1 MRNGRIENWGIK
13 NCNYSLAHCGL
24 VLVFLLLT
32 PSFGAAQHRK
42 RVMTGSAAK
51 SGAPAN
57 LKVAADLEQRLARFR
72 RVQMPFHAVGL
83 SAREQQLVRK
93 LVEACGYLE
102 SIYWRQSDPEGL
114 TLYQSLASARN
125 RRDVQLRRYLWINAS
140 RFDLLDQNKPFVG
153 TETIPPGRGFYPAN
167 LTRNQVEQY
176 VKEHPDQKAAIY
188 DQFTIVRWQHE
199 QLEAVPYRIAFR
211 AFLEPAAKAIR
222 EAAQFSDDAAFAK
235 FLRLR
240 ADALLSDDYFPSD
253 LAWLELKNPKVDI
266 IFAPYETYMDGLLGV
281 KGSYGA
287 AVMVRNESESKKLEL
302 FQKYVPEIQDAL
314 PLAAE
319 DRPSKH
325 GLETP
330 MEVMDAPFRAG
341 DLTHGYQAVADN
353 LPNDPRVHEQKGSKK
368 LFFKNF
374 MDARVNYV
382 VLPVA
387 RKLMEPEQAAKVS
400 GEGYLLTTIMH
411 EICHGLGPAFARTSS
426 DKSAGKVDIREA
438 IGPGF
443 SGLEEAKADVTGMFA
458 LKWLVDHD
466 ALPKEKLEEY
476 YASYVGGVFRTVRF
490 GTAEAHGQ
498 AEMMEF
504 NYLSE
509 RGAIGRNA
517 SGKYAIDY
525 EKMPGTL
532 ADLAKELLEI
542 EATGDR
548 SRAEKWFKKYGM
560 MPEELKTSLK
570 AASDVPVDIDPVFS
584 FPQRVR

>member
-1 MRNGRIENWGIK
+1 MRNGRIENCGIR
-13 NCNYSLAHCGL
+13 NCNYFLAHCGL
-24 VLVFLLLT
+24 VLVFLLLM
-32 PSFGAAQHRK
+32 PSFGAEQRQK
-42 RVMTGSAAK
+42 KVMTGSAAK

-57 LKVAADLEQRLARFR
+57 LKVAADLSQRLARFR
-72 RVQMPFHAVGL
+72 RVQMPFRTAGL

-93 LVEACGYLE
+93 LVQACGYLE

-153 TETIPPGRGFYPAN
+153 TETIPPGRAFYPAN

-176 VKEHPDQKAAIY
+176 VKQHPNQKAAIY

-222 EAAQFSDDAAFAK
+222 EAAQLSDDAAFAK

-240 ADALLSDDYFPSD
+240 ADALLSDDYFASD
-253 LAWLELKNPKVDI
+253 LAWLELKNPKFHI

-287 AVMVRNESESKKLEL
+287 AVMVRNERESKKLEL

-325 GLETP
+325 GLQTP
-330 MEVMDAPFRAG
+330 MEVMDTPFRAG

-400 GEGYLLTTIMH
+400 GEDYLQSTVMH
-411 EICHGLGPAFARTSS
+411 EICHGLGPAFARTAS
-426 DKSAGKVDIREA
+426 GKADIREA
-438 IGPGF
+438 LGPVF
-443 SGLEEAKADVTGMFA
+443 SGLEEANADVTGMFG

-476 YASYVGGVFRTVRF
+476 YASYVGGMFRTVRF
-490 GTAEAHGQ
+490 GTAEAHGR

-509 RGAIGRNA
+509 RGEIRRNA
-517 SGKYAIDY
+517 VGRYGIDY
-525 EKMPGTL
+525 EKMPGAL

-542 EATGDR
+542 EATGNR
-548 SRAEKWFKKYGM
+548 ERAENWFKKYDV
-560 MPEELKTSLK
+560 MPSDLQVSLRT
-570 AASDVPVDIDPVFS
+570 ASKVPVDVDPVFS